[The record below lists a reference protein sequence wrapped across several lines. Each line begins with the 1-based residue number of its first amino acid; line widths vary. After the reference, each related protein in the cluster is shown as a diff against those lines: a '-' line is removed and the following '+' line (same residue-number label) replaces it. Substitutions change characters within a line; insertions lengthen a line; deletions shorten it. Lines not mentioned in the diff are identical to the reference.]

1 MLNNSNRKSSE
12 LVRLCRGLT
21 NQKVNGEGS
30 KVNGEGFWLL
40 RRHSEEG
47 EARWWRKRKIGRPI
61 GCRVSESPDS
71 GIRHGVAGYF
81 PPNFSLSLSVMPK
94 ASFCFHDWT
103 GFNDAGGPL
112 CNPCHNNVDKN
123 RFDEISVRLF
133 KPLRLFSIH
142 LILVSHQAP
151 SVPAIPPAPPFPE
164 LPVVEAPAPPPP
176 PRKP

>member
-21 NQKVNGEGS
+21 NQEVNGEGS

-112 CNPCHNNVDKN
+112 CNPCHNNCEPCCGEPCNFLDGLYCFTCVCCCT
-123 RFDEISVRLF
+123 
-133 KPLRLFSIH
+133 
-142 LILVSHQAP
+142 
-151 SVPAIPPAPPFPE
+151 
-164 LPVVEAPAPPPP
+164 PVMHIKRWASQVEQPCAL
-176 PRKP
+176 